1 MIKIINPSKIYFF
14 SEETLMNK
22 VLLKHLTIK
31 KIDYEVHQLPLI
43 YKMRDYTNQSLP
55 FVTKEKNY
63 ILGIANKFFKIEKKD
78 KIKKNI
84 FPKLNNKKMVLCSPV
99 DNQSNIHDALNFLT
113 ELKHKEKIIVIPL
126 IFSLSSKNMDKLN
139 GFMRVKFNI
148 RSKNGKEEI
157 MQKYFAFEKEFY
169 DNFVYSQGS
178 ENLSMHLKKMIN
190 LKRYFCY
197 YEEIKSNYDYL
208 FKCINPELYFCYN
221 ELGFFSRIGLV
232 VSKENKVKSI
242 GMTQIKDEF
251 FSYSLLEFIG
261 KNRKLLN
268 KYLPDEEIV
277 FDNET
282 KKKISRLTLIED
294 KNFKQ
299 IIKVNNFNNTPESK
313 EGNNIKETKKKFLKE
328 LAVPADSVLILM
340 TTQQHP
346 FTFDYIKILTKV
358 VEQISNESKKNNIVL
373 IIKTHPLEFSSLY
386 KIINHGK
393 NKNIKIR
400 DDINIYEAI
409 KASDIIITSHSF
421 TAVEAIKMGKRVI
434 LLSLSRRAFE
444 PDIFIF
450 RPNIFNNS
458 LVNEVFNAYELK
470 NKINEIIK
478 LKNENRYTL

>member
-1 MIKIINPSKIYFF
+1 
-14 SEETLMNK
+14 
-22 VLLKHLTIK
+22 
-31 KIDYEVHQLPLI
+31 
-43 YKMRDYTNQSLP
+43 
-55 FVTKEKNY
+55 
-63 ILGIANKFFKIEKKD
+63 
-78 KIKKNI
+78 
-84 FPKLNNKKMVLCSPV
+84 
-99 DNQSNIHDALNFLT
+99 
-113 ELKHKEKIIVIPL
+113 
-126 IFSLSSKNMDKLN
+126 
-139 GFMRVKFNI
+139 
-148 RSKNGKEEI
+148 
-157 MQKYFAFEKEFY
+157 
-169 DNFVYSQGS
+169 
-178 ENLSMHLKKMIN
+178 MIN